1 MKIDITR
8 KPPADIFRNRGKYIL
23 ISIVLLSLAVCGV
36 LLMVYGI
43 VSEMPQNDTLERA
56 AQTLLFVPAVIFV
69 YFGGK
74 LRAYIKL
81 NPVQKK
87 ELAELCQKH
96 AEISAYCGLVAKEG
110 REPILAEYDACQDWA
125 EDVSHKLQRAEKTE
139 KG

>member
-8 KPPADIFRNRGKYIL
+8 EPPTDIFRDRRKYIL
-23 ISIVLLSLAVCGV
+23 ISIALLSLVVCGV
-36 LLMVYGI
+36 LMMVYGI

-56 AQTLLFVPAVIFV
+56 AQTLLFAPAVIFV

-87 ELAELCQKH
+87 ELTDLRQKH

-125 EDVSHKLQRAEKTE
+125 EDVSHKRRQAEKTE
-139 KG
+139 KR